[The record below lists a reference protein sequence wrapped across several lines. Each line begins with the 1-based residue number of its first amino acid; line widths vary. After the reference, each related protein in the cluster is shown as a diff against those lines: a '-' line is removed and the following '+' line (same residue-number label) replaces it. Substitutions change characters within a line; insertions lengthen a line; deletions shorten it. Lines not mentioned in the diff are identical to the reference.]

1 MLFELLG
8 LMEYYH
14 PRMQLRLQ
22 LARIMILNML
32 NLYSLIFALF
42 RKINRMTEELATLK
56 IEVLNNST
64 LPVNSSVI
72 LQTDNDFGSGY
83 NKSMVTGI
91 MILLTTLS
99 PNTTIMRPFN
109 DSSMLQN
116 ATDPLTTE
124 AQITFHYDYTNYDY
138 FEKNESNQKNQEDL
152 EDIDFTTDQSLI
164 NMTLGNTAIFE
175 DLEDNYY
182 FNNTNST
189 HILSTSIMDNSTS
202 IENFTNLTNSTDGFI
217 EEVFPIAE
225 FLKSESDL
233 VVEKKESRRSK
244 LRKLCWETMFG
255 QELMKLTV
263 MDLVNSLQYFNKF
276 IIMSRYF

>member
-83 NKSMVTGI
+83 DKSMVTGI